1 MPESEPQERR
11 RWFRRSERGRA
22 ISPEDPAPPDETPDE
37 SQAAI
42 EEAVEAAEPPIS
54 PLENVLWD
62 PLETEP
68 AGPSGPDGEPE
79 ASVPQSEA
87 DAPRPR
93 RRLRIGRR
101 RRERSEETAETDE
114 PTETDEPVD
123 TEHSEVAGTDG
134 PAEDTEPATTAEP
147 EPEPDPEPEPEP
159 EREPPGPSPAIAE
172 YELGIATFETV
183 LWTPADGEP
192 TAPSEPDEEPQESI
206 HVPGDEAPR
215 PRRRLRIGGRRRR
228 RSEEATD
235 IEAAEVA
242 ESEDGPED
250 AEAEPEPAP
259 EPEPEPEPQG
269 PPPPAVA
276 GHELVKRYGV
286 GDAEVQ
292 ALRGVTVS
300 IESGTFTAIMG
311 PSGSGKSTL
320 MHILAGLD
328 VPTEGRVEI
337 AGRALDTLS
346 DRELT
351 LLRRDQVGFVFQS
364 FNLLPV
370 LNVEENLR
378 LPLSIAGV
386 TPDPEWIDTLLDAVG
401 LTDRREHRPSQLSGG
416 QQQRVAV
423 ARALVTR
430 PAVVFADE
438 PTGNLDS
445 AAGGEVL
452 DLLRHAVDDFDQTI
466 VLVTHEATAA
476 ARADRVLFL
485 EDGRV
490 ARDAGRLAA
499 DAILDALKRH

>member
-22 ISPEDPAPPDETPDE
+22 ISPDDPAPPDETLDE
-37 SQAAI
+37 PQAAM
-42 EEAVEAAEPPIS
+42 EEAVETAEPPIE

-62 PLETEP
+62 PLEIEP
-68 AGPSGPDGEPE
+68 AGPSGPDEEPE
-79 ASVPQSEA
+79 ASVPESVA

-93 RRLRIGRR
+93 GRLRIGRR
-101 RRERSEETAETDE
+101 RRERSEETAETE
-114 PTETDEPVD
+114 EPVD
-123 TEHSEVAGTDG
+123 TEHSE
-134 PAEDTEPATTAEP
+134 AEP
-147 EPEPDPEPEPEP
+147 EPEPEAEPDP
-159 EREPPGPSPAIAE
+159 EPPGPPPAITE
-172 YELGIATFETV
+172 HGLGIAPFETV
-183 LWTPADGEP
+183 LWAPPDGEP
-192 TAPSEPDEEPQESI
+192 TTPSEPGEEQDATIPESD
-206 HVPGDEAPR
+206 DEAPP
-215 PRRRLRIGGRRRR
+215 PRRRLRIGRRRR
-228 RSEEATD
+228 ERSEDTAD
-235 IEAAEVA
+235 IEVA

-250 AEAEPEPAP
+250 GEPEAEPEPTP
-259 EPEPEPEPQG
+259 EPEPEPEPPR

-328 VPTEGRVEI
+328 DPTEGRVEI

-401 LTDRREHRPSQLSGG
+401 LTDRRKHRPSQLSGG

-452 DLLRHAVDDFDQTI
+452 DLLRRAVDDFDQTI

>member
-1 MPESEPQERR
+1 MPESEPEERR
-11 RWFRRSERGRA
+11 RWFRRAERGRA
-22 ISPEDPAPPDETPDE
+22 ISPDDPAPPEETLGEPQDAME
-37 SQAAI
+37 RAM
-42 EEAVEAAEPPIS
+42 ETAEPPIA
-54 PLENVLWD
+54 PIENVLWD
-62 PLETEP
+62 PVDSEP
-68 AGPSGPDGEPE
+68 AGPSEPDEEPE
-79 ASVPQSEA
+79 AGVPESDA

-93 RRLRIGRR
+93 RGLRIGRR
-101 RRERSEETAETDE
+101 RRKPSPETAETEE
-114 PTETDEPVD
+114 PLD
-123 TEHSEVAGTDG
+123 TEHDEISGADG
-134 PAEDTEPATTAEP
+134 PET
-147 EPEPDPEPEPEP
+147 
-159 EREPPGPSPAIAE
+159 EPPGPPPAINA

-183 LWTPADGEP
+183 LWAPPDREP
-192 TAPSEPDEEPQESI
+192 TAPSDPDQAPEAVVPEPDDDSPQP
-206 HVPGDEAPR
+206 H
-215 PRRRLRIGGRRRR
+215 RRLRIRRRR
-228 RSEEATD
+228 RERSAQPADTE
-235 IEAAEVA
+235 
-242 ESEDGPED
+242 
-250 AEAEPEPAP
+250 EAEPASAADAEPAL
-259 EPEPEPEPQG
+259 EPEPEPSG

-328 VPTEGRVEI
+328 DPTEGRVEI

-401 LTDRREHRPSQLSGG
+401 LTDRRKHRPSQLSGG

-452 DLLRHAVDDFDQTI
+452 DLLRRAVDDFDQTI